1 MDILLKALF
10 GAVIVVT
17 IQLLAKTKN
26 YYIAGLIPL
35 FPTFT
40 LISHYIVG
48 TQRTT
53 EDLKATI
60 RFGGISLIPY
70 IIYLVTLYLLVD
82 RFKLTVALLF
92 ATLAWLI
99 AAILLM
105 IIWNFLTQ

>member
-1 MDILLKALF
+1 MDIFLKALF
-10 GAVIVVT
+10 GALIVVV

-53 EDLKATI
+53 DDLKATI
-60 RFGGISLIPY
+60 RFGGVSLIPY
-70 IIYLVTLYLLVD
+70 VIYLITLYLLVD
-82 RFKLTVALLF
+82 RFKLTVALLL
-92 ATLAWLI
+92 ATLAWFI

-105 IIWNFLTQ
+105 IIWNFLT